1 MPTLATGNNRPHPS
15 RGRPPHRGFTLIEMV
30 ASLAM
35 AGLLAGLAAPA
46 MLKAFDSM
54 AYQGSVRDVI
64 TNLRAARNQ
73 AMATGR
79 ATDFVLTPEDKRFGI
94 ENRLTHA
101 LAKNI
106 TIDLIVSAEHRQP
119 SRSVIRF
126 YPDGSSTGGSIL
138 LKRENG
144 GGMQI
149 RVDWLLGR
157 VTQHPLTASP

>member
-1 MPTLATGNNRPHPS
+1 MPILATGSN
-15 RGRPPHRGFTLIEMV
+15 RGFTLIEMV
-30 ASLAM
+30 VSLAM

-64 TNLRAARNQ
+64 TNLRAARDQ
-73 AMATGR
+73 AIVKGR
-79 ATDFVLTPEDKRFGI
+79 ATDFVLSPEDKRFGI
-94 ENRLTHA
+94 ENRLNNS

-119 SRSVIRF
+119 SRGVIRF

-144 GGMQI
+144 GGIQI

-157 VTQHPLTASP
+157 VTQHPLTTSP